1 MAFSVNAYF
10 NRITCVN
17 TNWNKSGYV
26 GRFILAFPLL
36 ITHVEP
42 KTPDLAIAKLVFLS
56 SK

>member
-26 GRFILAFPLL
+26 GGFILAFPLL